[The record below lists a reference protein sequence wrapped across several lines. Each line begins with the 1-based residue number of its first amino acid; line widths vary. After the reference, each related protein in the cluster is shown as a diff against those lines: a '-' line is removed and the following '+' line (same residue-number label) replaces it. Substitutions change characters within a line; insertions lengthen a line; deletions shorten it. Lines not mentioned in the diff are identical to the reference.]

1 MLYTERIQMRDK
13 ESHSPWL
20 GHFFIS
26 FEQSSEKVYL
36 GRSRVWHPPTDVYE
50 TDSHVMVKIEVA
62 GVSED
67 DLVVRLQG
75 RVLTVYGCRD
85 DPSAKLSYQ
94 QMEINYGDFRSE
106 VTLPCDVD
114 ESGVRADYDRGFL
127 YILLPKLQREHK
139 VPVVVVNGR

>member
-67 DLVVRLQG
+67 D
-75 RVLTVYGCRD
+75 
-85 DPSAKLSYQ
+85 
-94 QMEINYGDFRSE
+94 FRSE